1 MNTLLYNKELIFSII
16 NQVNNNEG
24 IYNNTIIDNCIITD
38 NTISIV
44 MTSSNRSKQ
53 TYFTLETIKRSNFN
67 FVHVI
72 LVDDSLED
80 PINLEELKKFPF
92 YIDFIQINRE
102 NKKWHNPL
110 VNYNIGFKFI
120 KGTKVIIQNAEVCHI
135 GNLLQYINKNLLDNN
150 YYVFDVKASD
160 SFDTN
165 ENIYNLNIESI
176 NIYNSFNSFNNIWYQ
191 SKDNNRCYHFLTA
204 MTKNTFN
211 KINNFSYDM
220 MLSSCYDDDDF
231 LLKIKSK
238 NINII
243 NLFHNIYN
251 LGGIHLYHTLS
262 TEKWDIQTKIEM
274 NNILFDNKQRVLYKT
289 GHYVDVTL
297 DYNNYEIEYNKLK
310 NRI

>member
-1 MNTLLYNKELIFSII
+1 MNTLLNNKELIFSII

-24 IYNNTIIDNCIITD
+24 IYNNIIIDNCKITD
-38 NTISIV
+38 KTISIV
-44 MTSSNRSKQ
+44 MTASNRSKQ

-72 LVDDSLED
+72 LVDDSVED
-80 PINLEELKKFPF
+80 PINLEELRKFPF

-120 KGTKVIIQNAEVCHI
+120 KGTKIIIQNAEVCHI
-135 GNLLQYINKNLLDNN
+135 GNLLQSIDKNLLDNN

-165 ENIYNLNIESI
+165 EKIYNSNTESI
-176 NIYNSFNSFNNIWYQ
+176 NIYNSFNNSWYQYSWYQ
-191 SKDNNRCYHFLTA
+191 SEYNNACFHFLTA

-220 MLSSCYDDDDF
+220 MLSTCYDDNDF

-251 LGGIHLYHTLS
+251 IGGIHLYHITAS
-262 TEKWDIQTKIEM
+262 AKWDIQTIES
-274 NNILFDNKQRVLYKT
+274 NNILFNNKMRVLDNT

-297 DYNNYEIEYNKLK
+297 NYNNYEIEYNKLK
-310 NRI
+310 